1 MYAEYIIKRFFYSF
15 LAFFIS
21 ISITFSILHLMP
33 GDYIHYLA
41 PYLAE
46 VNPEA
51 SELFRHQFGLD
62 KPIIEQY
69 FIYIYNVFHGN
80 WGYSFQ
86 YRVPVLKII
95 SEKLY
100 WTLII
105 LLPSTF
111 LSIVIGIFM
120 GAHFGWRSGTKK
132 DLSVLN
138 VMIFIRAIPSYW
150 WAIMLIL
157 VFGFYFNL
165 FPLGGFISISAL
177 ELGINYLDVL
187 HHAILPI
194 FTLTLCSIPGIYY
207 LMRNSMLLTVGE
219 DYIITA
225 RAKGLEERNVLRK
238 HALKNAMLP
247 MITMITLECAHMI
260 TGSIFI
266 ETIFSWPG
274 LGLLTFNAILARDLF
289 LLQGIF
295 LICTLIIII
304 ANFIADLSYL
314 YIDPRIKVGESA

>member
-1 MYAEYIIKRFFYSF
+1 MQTEYIIKRLFYSF

-33 GDYIHYLA
+33 GDYIQYLV

-62 KPIIEQY
+62 KPLIEQY
-69 FIYIYNVFHGN
+69 FIYIYNVLHGN

-86 YRVPVLKII
+86 YGVPVLKII
-95 SEKLY
+95 GEKLY

-105 LLPSTF
+105 LLPATF
-111 LSIVIGIFM
+111 LSIVIGIFI
-120 GAHFGWRSGTKK
+120 GAYFGWRSGTKK
-132 DLSVLN
+132 DLSALN

-150 WAIMLIL
+150 WAIMIIL
-157 VFGFYFNL
+157 TFGFYFNL

-177 ELGINYLDVL
+177 DYGIKYEDVL

-194 FTLTLCSIPGIYY
+194 FTLTLCSIPGNYY

-219 DYIITA
+219 DYILTA
-225 RAKGLEERNVLRK
+225 RAKGLDEKSILRK

-247 MITMITLECAHMI
+247 MVTMITLECASMI

-274 LGLLTFNAILARDLF
+274 LGLLTFNAISARDLF
-289 LLQGIF
+289 LLQGVF
-295 LICTLIIII
+295 LIDTLIIII
-304 ANFIADLSYL
+304 ANFIADFSYSF
-314 YIDPRIKVGESA
+314 IDPRIKMGEND

>member
-1 MYAEYIIKRFFYSF
+1 
-15 LAFFIS
+15 
-21 ISITFSILHLMP
+21 MP
-33 GDYIHYLA
+33 GDYIQYLV

-46 VNPEA
+46 VNLEA

-62 KPIIEQY
+62 KPLIEQY

-86 YRVPVLKII
+86 YGVPVLKII

-177 ELGINYLDVL
+177 ESGINYRDVL

-194 FTLTLCSIPGIYY
+194 FTLTLCSIPGNYYFRRRLYYNGKSERIRRKKRSSQTCIKECNATHDNNDYLRMRTYDYWKYIY
-207 LMRNSMLLTVGE
+207 R
-219 DYIITA
+219 DYIFVA
-225 RAKGLEERNVLRK
+225 R
-238 HALKNAMLP
+238 
-247 MITMITLECAHMI
+247 
-260 TGSIFI
+260 TG
-266 ETIFSWPG
+266 
-274 LGLLTFNAILARDLF
+274 
-289 LLQGIF
+289 
-295 LICTLIIII
+295 II
-304 ANFIADLSYL
+304 NF
-314 YIDPRIKVGESA
+314 